1 MPTQTKANIKSR
13 DVTSLQ
19 MCISYFEFKLT
30 KRIFKYMIAFF
41 YFNILGH
48 ICTTWVVFAKL
59 LEKSFRII
67 LQIANNLRI

>member
-1 MPTQTKANIKSR
+1 
-13 DVTSLQ
+13 